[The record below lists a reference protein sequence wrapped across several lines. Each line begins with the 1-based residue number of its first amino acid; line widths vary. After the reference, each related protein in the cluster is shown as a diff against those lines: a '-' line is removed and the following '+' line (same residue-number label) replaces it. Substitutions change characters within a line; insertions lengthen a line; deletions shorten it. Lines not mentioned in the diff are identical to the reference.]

1 MINATSNTNAM
12 TNANAAG
19 CFITP
24 IRSADS
30 SGFETYIR
38 LLMYDTDRNEIGY
51 SDSIDVSSKTFIID
65 HPIDNDKY
73 LVHACLEGP
82 EGGVYYRGT
91 SEITN
96 NKYVE
101 IELPHYVSCLAN
113 DFTIIITP
121 ICNTPICNTP
131 ICNTPICNTPI
142 CNTPICNTP
151 ICNNYKENMN
161 TFKNEIV
168 RLGTTQVIDNKF
180 IVYGKNTEFNW
191 LVQGKRCNIKV
202 EPLKNETKVYGSGP
216 YKWV

>member
-1 MINATSNTNAM
+1 
-12 TNANAAG
+12 
-19 CFITP
+19 
-24 IRSADS
+24 
-30 SGFETYIR
+30 
-38 LLMYDTDRNEIGY
+38 MYDTLRNEIGY
-51 SDSIDVSSKTFIID
+51 STNSTDSAKTFIID
-65 HPIDNDKY
+65 HPINNDKY

-101 IELPHYVSCLAN
+101 IELPHYVSSLAN

-121 ICNTPICNTP
+121 ICNTPICNTH
-131 ICNTPICNTPI
+131 
-142 CNTPICNTP
+142 